1 MLKLFNRKKKD
12 NKGFTLV
19 ELVIVVAILAILVG
33 ILAPQYTKYVE
44 KSRKAADV
52 SNLENIV
59 KAFQVANADT
69 DYSIQAGSYVVEMT
83 TDNTTIK
90 LTAGSNS
97 VAADDGK
104 AWTDAI
110 KEYTGYTVDETN
122 YTLGDLK
129 LKSAKWKDN
138 KIGATIV
145 VGDDSSVE
153 ITYNPT
159 SIKESAA

>member
-1 MLKLFNRKKKD
+1 MLKLFNKKKKD
-12 NKGFTLV
+12 NKGFTLA

-69 DYSIQAGSYVVEMT
+69 DYSIQAGTYVIGMT
-83 TDNTTIK
+83 TTETKIEF
-90 LTAGSNS
+90 TAGAQS
-97 VAADDGK
+97 VAAESGK

-110 KEYTGYTVDETN
+110 KEYTGYAVDDTKK
-122 YTLGDLK
+122 TLGDLK

-145 VGDDSSVE
+145 VGDDSSVK
-153 ITYNPT
+153 ITYEPA